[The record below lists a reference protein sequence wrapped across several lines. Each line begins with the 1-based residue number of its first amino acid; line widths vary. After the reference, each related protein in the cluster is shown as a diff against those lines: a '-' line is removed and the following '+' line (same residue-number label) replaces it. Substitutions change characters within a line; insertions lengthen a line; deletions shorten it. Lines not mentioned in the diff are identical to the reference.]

1 MTIQV
6 VTAASGAE
14 ALSNAVRTRYL
25 ADYVAAAQ
33 LQRVYDQIAYPVGE
47 DMSRLARGSSVT
59 INFISDMN
67 PGVTAI
73 SETVDITPQALTDG
87 TTTVTP
93 VSRAEALQSSEL
105 ILLQSYTPYGKERYE
120 AIGKNMMESIDLR
133 AQYAACQGSVVFRD
147 AGTARAD
154 LAAAC
159 TSHRADD
166 GLFTR
171 MSSMLTTLK
180 CPSFVW
186 DGQAGWVA
194 IMHPAAFHDIRE
206 DGNVVSIAQYQK
218 ASIVLNHE
226 LGAIGPF
233 RLVVSP
239 WAKVLAGA
247 GADQGDVINTS
258 LVSTVSA
265 LDKTL
270 KISTTTHLDSQG
282 AAIWWMLGSEE
293 TANTFYPTNERIWVT
308 SYTTSVIT
316 FVGEGSNGGLRFD
329 HPITDVCRNADSVY
343 PIVFG
348 GPRSLAKVY
357 QPSIGEYGMVV
368 GPKLDGIVD
377 QFVTLGWKWYGGY
390 ARIRENN
397 IVRAEVSSSL
407 DA

>member
-1 MTIQV
+1 
-6 VTAASGAE
+6 
-14 ALSNAVRTRYL
+14 
-25 ADYVAAAQ
+25 
-33 LQRVYDQIAYPVGE
+33 
-47 DMSRLARGSSVT
+47 
-59 INFISDMN
+59 
-67 PGVTAI
+67 
-73 SETVDITPQALTDG
+73 
-87 TTTVTP
+87 
-93 VSRAEALQSSEL
+93 
-105 ILLQSYTPYGKERYE
+105 
-120 AIGKNMMESIDLR
+120 MESVDLR
-133 AQYAACQGSVVFRD
+133 AQYAACQGSVVYRD
-147 AGTARAD
+147 AGSARSAIDAD
-154 LAAAC
+154 C

-171 MSSMLTTLK
+171 MSSMLATLK
-180 CPSFVW
+180 CPSFNW
-186 DGQAGWVA
+186 DGQAGWAA

-206 DGNVVSIAQYQK
+206 DGNVVAIAQYQK
-218 ASIVLNHE
+218 AGIVLNHE

-239 WAKVLAGA
+239 WAKVFAGA
-247 GADQGDVINTS
+247 GNDQGDVINTS

-270 KISTTTHLDSQG
+270 KISTTTHLDTQG
-282 AAIWWMLGSEE
+282 ANLWWMLGSEE
-293 TANTFYPTNERIWVT
+293 DGSTFYPKNERIWVT

-316 FVGEGSNGGLRFD
+316 FVGEGANGGLRFD

-357 QPSIGEYGMVV
+357 QPSVGEYGKIV
-368 GPKLDGIVD
+368 GPKLDGILD